1 MTPES
6 FQRIIKFL
14 ISFIE
19 KDKQAEGLVEKLCHR
34 FRGTHELTQWRD
46 IAYCLSLMNYSERTT
61 KKFCDLYKCY
71 ADKLADEQIYESFK
85 AILVKGRKFAKL
97 ETKTMLDEFEAK
109 MDKQHEESARD
120 LAATQKAERAS
131 KTGKTSPMKIK
142 QVEEEE
148 QEQEL
153 LEGGDDQQDEVV
165 QPSTATGEGTDVEPA
180 HVETEA
186 EASEE
191 EEVEEE
197 EEEEEAID
205 YSKLKVGEL
214 KALCTEREISASGT
228 KAALIKRLEEWDE
241 ASEEDGSEED
251 GSEEESEEEAEE
263 EAEEAEDFSKLTVA
277 VLKSRLQSLGL
288 PTDGKKA
295 ALVERMQTQPLTASR
310 KGNKA

>member
-1 MTPES
+1 
-6 FQRIIKFL
+6 
-14 ISFIE
+14 
-19 KDKQAEGLVEKLCHR
+19 V
-34 FRGTHELTQWRD
+34 
-46 IAYCLSLMNYSERTT
+46 
-61 KKFCDLYKCY
+61 
-71 ADKLADEQIYESFK
+71 
-85 AILVKGRKFAKL
+85 
-97 ETKTMLDEFEAK
+97 
-109 MDKQHEESARD
+109 
-120 LAATQKAERAS
+120 
-131 KTGKTSPMKIK
+131 KIK

-165 QPSTATGEGTDVEPA
+165 QPSTAAGEGTDVEPA

-263 EAEEAEDFSKLTVA
+263 AEDFSKLTVA

>member
-1 MTPES
+1 
-6 FQRIIKFL
+6 
-14 ISFIE
+14 
-19 KDKQAEGLVEKLCHR
+19 
-34 FRGTHELTQWRD
+34 
-46 IAYCLSLMNYSERTT
+46 
-61 KKFCDLYKCY
+61 
-71 ADKLADEQIYESFK
+71 
-85 AILVKGRKFAKL
+85 
-97 ETKTMLDEFEAK
+97 
-109 MDKQHEESARD
+109 
-120 LAATQKAERAS
+120 
-131 KTGKTSPMKIK
+131 MKIK
-142 QVEEEE
+142 QVEEEEQEQEQE

-191 EEVEEE
+191 EEEE
-197 EEEEEAID
+197 EEEEEAND

-263 EAEEAEDFSKLTVA
+263 AEDFSKLTVA